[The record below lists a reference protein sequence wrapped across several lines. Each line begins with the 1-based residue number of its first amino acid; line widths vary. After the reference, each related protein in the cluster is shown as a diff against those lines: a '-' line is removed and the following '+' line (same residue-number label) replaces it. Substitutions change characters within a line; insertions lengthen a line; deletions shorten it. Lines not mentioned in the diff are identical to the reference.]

1 MKKYKLLYFVS
12 EDEYFLTHKID
23 QAKSALKNKFD
34 VLVVCNFKNYEK
46 KIQSYGFKTK
56 NLNLNRKS
64 INPIKELL
72 CLIRFFLIV
81 LGYKPDLIQSIALK
95 PILYT
100 SIISPFI
107 KNKTKIILCVV
118 GLGYIFITKN
128 FFAKILKKIY
138 LTLINLFL
146 VKEKTF
152 FVFQNTDDKKIFEKE
167 TITKNSKT
175 FIIRG
180 SGVNTNKFKKKN
192 SRKVFDIIF
201 HSRILYDKGFL
212 ELIDAIKHL
221 KKKMRISALVLGNP
235 DQKNRSSIE
244 FSKINKWKKE
254 KLIIW
259 KKKEENVISFLQQS
273 KVAVL
278 PSYRE
283 GLPKALLEA
292 ASCELP
298 LITTNVAG
306 CKEIC
311 LHNHNGLLVEPRDSI
326 SLSKAIKKILTNEKL
341 AKKFGRNGRKLVE
354 KNFSTKIV
362 EKGFLK
368 VYRRCVLK

>member
-1 MKKYKLLYFVS
+1 
-12 EDEYFLTHKID
+12 
-23 QAKSALKNKFD
+23 
-34 VLVVCNFKNYEK
+34 
-46 KIQSYGFKTK
+46 
-56 NLNLNRKS
+56 
-64 INPIKELL
+64 
-72 CLIRFFLIV
+72 
-81 LGYKPDLIQSIALK
+81 
-95 PILYT
+95 
-100 SIISPFI
+100 
-107 KNKTKIILCVV
+107 V

-235 DQKNRSSIE
+235 DQNNYLEKERRECYFFSSTI
-244 FSKINKWKKE
+244 
-254 KLIIW
+254 
-259 KKKEENVISFLQQS
+259 
-273 KVAVL
+273 
-278 PSYRE
+278 
-283 GLPKALLEA
+283 
-292 ASCELP
+292 
-298 LITTNVAG
+298 
-306 CKEIC
+306 
-311 LHNHNGLLVEPRDSI
+311 
-326 SLSKAIKKILTNEKL
+326 
-341 AKKFGRNGRKLVE
+341 
-354 KNFSTKIV
+354 
-362 EKGFLK
+362 
-368 VYRRCVLK
+368 